1 MTRDEAYIKYY
12 NVIQDLT
19 YYIKTI
25 RAIARDNHTSI
36 STVMR
41 ISVLSLMRF
50 QKSRKRKGSSYGRK
64 D

>member
-1 MTRDEAYIKYY
+1 MNRTGRPRMTRDEAYIKYY

-41 ISVLSLMRF
+41 IKKRF
-50 QKSRKRKGSSYGRK
+50 NL
-64 D
+64 